1 MNQQTLP
8 ANNTSQ
14 QEVSSPKNT
23 TEFFSKTSRSFF
35 ENIGRFWKNIGRFWK
50 FLVMFFLL
58 VSWGRFWS
66 AGERWIVGV
75 NLLIYNI
82 LYKIISH
89 PELTF
94 RFAFDWLIMVE
105 GERWW
110 NRFQFYVGMG
120 IVCFDRWFATGYCLR
135 SCFIRLYCSIRRL
148 RQLMIWYL

>member
-23 TEFFSKTSRSFF
+23 TEFFRK
-35 ENIGRFWKNIGRFWK
+35 NITKFFWKHWT
-50 FLVMFFLL
+50 FLKKHWTFLKIPRDVFLL

-66 AGERWIVGV
+66 AGDRWIIGV

-82 LYKIISH
+82 LHKIISH
-89 PELTF
+89 PGLTS
-94 RFAFDWLIMVE
+94 RFAFDWLIMVA